1 MTAQSIPIDGAAS
14 SGDLIWFYSMIPLTV
29 AKYIL
34 IFLVLELL
42 LLRTPMFVYNYWYY
56 KR

>member
-42 LLRTPMFVYNYWYY
+42 ILRTPMFLYNYWYY